1 MTENNNLIVNK
12 SKALIGRIQVP
23 GDKSISHRSIILGS
37 ITEGSLSIR
46 NFLHCDDCLNTISA
60 MRQLGVNITV
70 EKQEITITGKGLFG
84 LTEPKKII
92 DVGNSGTLIRLLT
105 GVLATQKF
113 RSSLTGDSSLRSRPM
128 DRIIKPLRNCGADID
143 SDEFKAPLNI
153 NPKNKFSSIEY
164 GQKIASAQIK
174 SCLILAALFIEG
186 KHVFYERIPTR
197 DHTENLLQHFGYDL
211 KRSENE
217 LVMLGQQKLI
227 AKDIEIPSDISSAAF
242 FIVAALISKGSDIL
256 IPNVN
261 INKYRTG
268 IITVLKQMK
277 AKINLKNIRTI
288 SNEKI
293 ADIEVKYSKLESINM
308 GGDIISSLIDEL
320 PILFIACAVSEGIS
334 NISGIEELRYK
345 ESDRIK
351 SMEDGLKA
359 IGVNVSSTLDSIKII
374 GGEITGGKV
383 KSYDDHRIAMSFAI
397 AGIVSKKSITISGT
411 KNISTSFPNFVDL
424 LRQQEVNVYEI

>member
-12 SKALIGRIQVP
+12 SRPLIGRIQVP

-37 ITEGSLSIR
+37 ISEGSLTIK
-46 NFLHCDDCLNTISA
+46 NFLHSDDCLNTISA
-60 MRQLGVNITV
+60 MRQLGVNIIV
-70 EKQEITITGKGLFG
+70 EGQEITITGKGLFG

-128 DRIIKPLRNCGADID
+128 ERIIKPLRNCGADID
-143 SDEFKAPLNI
+143 SDKFKAPLNI
-153 NPKNKFSSIEY
+153 NPKNKFSSIYY

-186 KHVFYERIPTR
+186 KHVFYEKIPTR
-197 DHTENLLQHFGYDL
+197 DHTENLLQHFEYDL

-217 LVMLGQQKLI
+217 LVMLGQQKLT
-227 AKDIEIPSDISSAAF
+227 AKDIEIPSDMSSAAF

-293 ADIEVKYSKLESINM
+293 ADIEVKYSKLESINIE
-308 GGDIISSLIDEL
+308 GDIISSLIDEL
-320 PILFIACAVSEGIS
+320 PILFIACALSEGVS

-351 SMEDGLKA
+351 SMEEGLKA
-359 IGVNVSSTLDSIKII
+359 IGVNVSSTLDSIKIA
-374 GGEITGGKV
+374 GAEITGGKV

-397 AGIVSKKSITISGT
+397 AGIVSKKAITISDT